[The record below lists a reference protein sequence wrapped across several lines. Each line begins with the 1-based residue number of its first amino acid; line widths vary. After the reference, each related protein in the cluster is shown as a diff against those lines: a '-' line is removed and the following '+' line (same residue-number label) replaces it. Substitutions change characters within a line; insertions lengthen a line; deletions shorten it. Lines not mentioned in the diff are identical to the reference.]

1 MEYCIHRLKVLNEE
15 KGELI
20 AEAVISN
27 SSDMSFNNASLKLV
41 EGTLNKYKE
50 KRPRP
55 ERANRPMAMAKQNDG
70 LSMMDKDELGDYHI
84 YSLNENMI
92 LEQKENITR

>member
-1 MEYCIHRLKVLNEE
+1 MLNEE

-27 SSDMSFNNASLKLV
+27 KSDMGFKNTELKLV
-41 EGTLNKYKE
+41 EGNLNKANA

-55 ERANRPMAMAKQNDG
+55 EMTNRTLATSNDILNMSKGRARR
-70 LSMMDKDELGDYHI
+70 LSYLFLK
-84 YSLNENMI
+84 
-92 LEQKENITR
+92 R